1 MKQAIILEL
10 RGMIGGACESIKLL
24 IQNIGHSVDL
34 IIPKREDIYISK
46 RMLKQFYGENVDQ
59 IFEFYLPFCLEGT
72 KGGGIFDNDLMRRR
86 YRLFQKHKKE
96 LYHFFDVKKYDHI
109 HLNGLGLYPILTKK
123 FPMTIHIRQ
132 VFDGNRVKK
141 AIIDNYLL
149 KAKGVVYIDSS
160 TQEPFK
166 NLNVNSLLISN
177 PIDQTEINK
186 IDKSMVMNSYGLD
199 KEDVIFTIA
208 GALSENK
215 GQEFVIQ
222 AFNKFSEYPY
232 KLLIAGTGSD
242 ADKRRCSELSKENS
256 NILFL
261 GQVSKDEMYKIY
273 SITDY
278 IIRAEA
284 FFTIGRTV
292 YEGLYSGT
300 GLIIQGT
307 EKELLNIKEYNK
319 YKGKIYSYIPRDIQ
333 QFKQVLHMI
342 QGKKIYHSR
351 AVSNADN
358 YSKKFNRYIDR
369 VLK

>member
-1 MKQAIILEL
+1 
-10 RGMIGGACESIKLL
+10 
-24 IQNIGHSVDL
+24 
-34 IIPKREDIYISK
+34 
-46 RMLKQFYGENVDQ
+46 
-59 IFEFYLPFCLEGT
+59 
-72 KGGGIFDNDLMRRR
+72 
-86 YRLFQKHKKE
+86 
-96 LYHFFDVKKYDHI
+96 
-109 HLNGLGLYPILTKK
+109 
-123 FPMTIHIRQ
+123 
-132 VFDGNRVKK
+132 
-141 AIIDNYLL
+141 
-149 KAKGVVYIDSS
+149 
-160 TQEPFK
+160 
-166 NLNVNSLLISN
+166 
-177 PIDQTEINK
+177 
-186 IDKSMVMNSYGLD
+186 
-199 KEDVIFTIA
+199 
-208 GALSENK
+208 
-215 GQEFVIQ
+215 
-222 AFNKFSEYPY
+222 
-232 KLLIAGTGSD
+232 
-242 ADKRRCSELSKENS
+242 
-256 NILFL
+256 
-261 GQVSKDEMYKIY
+261 MYKIY